1 VTYCTKFGTSLHS
14 TEEREHYRRVDD
26 ECLGIPRRNSVAS
39 LVFGI
44 IWIVTPNFSTEVI
57 DFAENFHLEH
67 FTEHIILPAP
77 KESHPV
83 VYTAAMQFCLVFG
96 AFQTVILVLRF
107 IFHDSVNRKSG
118 TISNITFWFS
128 TSFFLNMLVNEP
140 TGWFGFL
147 AGLIISIG
155 LAIIASSVVK
165 LFK

>member
-1 VTYCTKFGTSLHS
+1 MVSSKKRYSRSTGWLSTLSFGFFLI
-14 TEEREHYRRVDD
+14 
-26 ECLGIPRRNSVAS
+26 L
-39 LVFGI
+39 FGI
-44 IWIVTPNFSTEVI
+44 IWIITPDFSNEVI
-57 DFAENFHLEH
+57 DFAKDFHLEH
-67 FTEHIILPAP
+67 LTEHIVLLAP

-96 AFQTVILVLRF
+96 VLQIVILVLRF

-128 TSFFLNMLVNEP
+128 TSFFLNMLANKS

-155 LAIIASSVVK
+155 LAIIASSLVK

>member
-1 VTYCTKFGTSLHS
+1 MKNHYLKADQVWLMVSSKKRYSRSTGWLSTLSFGFFLI
-14 TEEREHYRRVDD
+14 
-26 ECLGIPRRNSVAS
+26 L
-39 LVFGI
+39 FGI

-128 TSFFLNMLVNEP
+128 TSFFLNMLANKS